1 MSIGCQIEDKI
12 PPPKIS
18 TRFHDDPTL
27 LPRSIASHPFSSN
40 FGVIS
45 LLARRCVHLSRSDWI
60 SRNRSRKDRER
71 NSSDGFNYVRYGFD
85 REKNIGHRISN
96 PLFIKG
102 GDMYMSFRWID
113 RIREKCMRHRSI
125 RSKGIQGYKSGWKSV
140 PCICIYA
147 LLSSR
152 MWPRIHTHTH
162 THELPFCNKIQRR
175 A

>member
-96 PLFIKG
+96 PLFIKEG
-102 GDMYMSFRWID
+102 ICTWVFDESTVSAKSACATARSAPREFRD
-113 RIREKCMRHRSI
+113 TKADGKAFHVYVYTC
-125 RSKGIQGYKSGWKSV
+125 Y
-140 PCICIYA
+140 C
-147 LLSSR
+147 
-152 MWPRIHTHTH
+152 PRVCGRAYTHTH